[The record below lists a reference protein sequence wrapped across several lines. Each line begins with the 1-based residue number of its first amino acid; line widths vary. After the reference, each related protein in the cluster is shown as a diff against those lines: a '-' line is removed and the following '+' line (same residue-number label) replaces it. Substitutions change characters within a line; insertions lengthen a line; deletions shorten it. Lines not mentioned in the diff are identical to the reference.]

1 MAELNQIQFYDNS
14 IYDIKDA
21 VARQIVLDGS
31 TSPVNL
37 PDNMTIQDLYDKFNL
52 GKLIGIVK
60 DNLFYTL
67 VKVDTY
73 TYNET
78 TYFSLYFENIISNGT
93 VKRIYTTSTVSTA
106 TTISIPT
113 PSITYLTLP
122 TRYCTGTLDKTS
134 TGTTFT
140 IPSGYENG
148 QLIFWGRPRGAAYTS
163 TVVPLSEFS
172 TTGSLIQLSDQ
183 TGYISY
189 QITKTNNTI
198 KCVLSNQSTSSASI
212 DCVYITP

>member
-1 MAELNQIQFYDNS
+1 MAELNQIQFYDTN

-31 TSPVNL
+31 TNPITL
-37 PDNMTIQDLYDKFNL
+37 PDNMTVQDLYDKFNL

-67 VKVDTY
+67 VKFNANTN
-73 TYNET
+73 NET
-78 TYFSLYFENIISNGT
+78 TYFSLYFENITLRT
-93 VKRIYTTSTVSTA
+93 VTSLNTTSTISTA
-106 TTISIPT
+106 TTLSIPT
-113 PSITYLTLP
+113 PSITYLNLP

-183 TGYISY
+183 TEYISY
-189 QITKTNNTI
+189 QITRTNNTI